1 MTWLTAPA
9 AGWFRLLSVACVRK
23 SVCLGMA
30 LLLLSIPLA
39 ACALPGETMTDAE
52 QDCCLQM
59 SDQCDGAQM
68 SADHT
73 CCTKAPQVEGS
84 TLKAT
89 SKYMPAAPEAALQ
102 TAISSKLAAVV
113 LVLPSSE
120 NISDDS
126 SPPPGSNA
134 ILRI

>member
-1 MTWLTAPA
+1 
-9 AGWFRLLSVACVRK
+9 
-23 SVCLGMA
+23 MA

-52 QDCCLQM
+52 KDCCLQM
-59 SDQCDGAQM
+59 SDKCDGAQM

-73 CCTKAPQVEGS
+73 CCTKAPRIEGT

-89 SKYMPAAPEAALQ
+89 SKYMPAAPDAVPQ
-102 TAISSKLAAVV
+102 TAISPMLAAAI
-113 LVLPSSE
+113 LVLSSPQ
-120 NISDDS
+120 NTSDDS
-126 SPPPGSNA
+126 SPPPGSST

>member
-1 MTWLTAPA
+1 MAY
-9 AGWFRLLSVACVRK
+9 VRK
-23 SVCLGMA
+23 CVCLGMA

-52 QDCCLQM
+52 KDCCLQM
-59 SDQCDGAQM
+59 SDKCDGSQM

-73 CCTKAPQVEGS
+73 CCTKTPHIEGS

-102 TAISSKLAAVV
+102 ATISPLLAAVV
-113 LVLPSSE
+113 LAFARPQNAL
-120 NISDDS
+120 DDL
-126 SPPPGSNA
+126 SPPPGSST

>member
-1 MTWLTAPA
+1 ME
-9 AGWFRLLSVACVRK
+9 RIRK

-52 QDCCLQM
+52 RDCCLQM

-73 CCTKAPQVEGS
+73 CCTKTPHIEGS

-102 TAISSKLAAVV
+102 TALSPVLAAVV
-113 LVLPSSE
+113 LVLPSPR
-120 NISDDS
+120 NLSDDC
-126 SPPPGSNA
+126 SPPPGA
-134 ILRI
+134 GTILRI